1 MTSLAIPFH
10 PQIGSARPYV
20 RRARRRRRSS
30 LTLTANS
37 SSTAL
42 RGPAFADA
50 VDVYAWLCQAR
61 LHPQSRRV
69 GIVGLLRDN
78 G

>member
-1 MTSLAIPFH
+1 MTLLAIPFH

-30 LTLTANS
+30 LSLTANS
-37 SSTAL
+37 PSTAL

-50 VDVYAWLCQAR
+50 VDVYAWLLPGSLA
-61 LHPQSRRV
+61 PPKSTS
-69 GIVGLLRDN
+69 GIVGLLRDD